1 MTRNKSPK
9 ISACMIVK
17 NEEDLLPRCLGSMRD
32 HVDEII
38 VVDTG
43 STDRTVSIA
52 ESYGARVLHHPW
64 EHSFSKHRN
73 QSMDYATGDW
83 LFIIDADEELL
94 PLDGGPLHEHLYL
107 DDSFDSVM
115 IRVEC
120 ASPVGV
126 IKSNG
131 IRFIRNRCGIRYQGR
146 VHNYLVGVGKTFF
159 SPIRLYH
166 HGYNLGEDMDRKK
179 FERTTSLLKLDVAD
193 DPDNPR
199 PYHFLAASY
208 LSLKRFK
215 EAADYAEK
223 ALVRFEKNQMVIH
236 NYLWCLYMASASHF
250 HLGETKRAASYA
262 EKGISI
268 FDEHL
273 DSHYMLAL
281 TAARQQEFSIFERH
295 VDKYLEIKDRIEA
308 SPGAFGEIVHN
319 TLGSAWVLDVNRGF
333 LLLEQGRHQQADVA
347 LKWALERCPDASA
360 YYLML
365 GHMHQN
371 RENLSL
377 AETHYER
384 ALESCPSNT
393 DALWAAVGLYEK
405 LNKPEKQVP
414 CLEKIISL
422 NPDMPPAHYQLGL
435 ACMQTGNLEEALFH
449 FKAVQ
454 RVEPENTRATINEAL
469 CLRGMG
475 RYEEALKRSLSIETH
490 DRDEILTLVA
500 NVAHTYEAMGQ
511 TAPAIDWFQKMAEI
525 EPADPLPPVHLSKLY
540 LDMKKIESCVF
551 QCDRLLSLLGLED
564 NILLNSL
571 RELGELFHDVANR
584 LHSLD
589 RPDLEGICFQV
600 AHSLQKIP
608 SEQKGAMAR

>member
-1 MTRNKSPK
+1 MTKNKSPK

-52 ESYGARVLHHPW
+52 EFYGARVLHHPW

-131 IRFIRNRCGIRYQGR
+131 IRFIRNHCGIRYQGR

-208 LSLKRFK
+208 LSSKRFK

-250 HLGETKRAASYA
+250 ILGRRK
-262 EKGISI
+262 
-268 FDEHL
+268 
-273 DSHYMLAL
+273 
-281 TAARQQEFSIFERH
+281 ERH
-295 VDKYLEIKDRIEA
+295 PTPKKGFPF
-308 SPGAFGEIVHN
+308 STN
-319 TLGSAWVLDVNRGF
+319 TW
-333 LLLEQGRHQQADVA
+333 
-347 LKWALERCPDASA
+347 
-360 YYLML
+360 
-365 GHMHQN
+365 
-371 RENLSL
+371 
-377 AETHYER
+377 
-384 ALESCPSNT
+384 
-393 DALWAAVGLYEK
+393 
-405 LNKPEKQVP
+405 
-414 CLEKIISL
+414 
-422 NPDMPPAHYQLGL
+422 
-435 ACMQTGNLEEALFH
+435 
-449 FKAVQ
+449 
-454 RVEPENTRATINEAL
+454 
-469 CLRGMG
+469 
-475 RYEEALKRSLSIETH
+475 
-490 DRDEILTLVA
+490 
-500 NVAHTYEAMGQ
+500 
-511 TAPAIDWFQKMAEI
+511 
-525 EPADPLPPVHLSKLY
+525 
-540 LDMKKIESCVF
+540 
-551 QCDRLLSLLGLED
+551 
-564 NILLNSL
+564 
-571 RELGELFHDVANR
+571 
-584 LHSLD
+584 
-589 RPDLEGICFQV
+589 
-600 AHSLQKIP
+600 IP
-608 SEQKGAMAR
+608 ITCWH